1 MLSLASTILGHLKN
15 VIRIEFPNFKQA
27 SGIVEG
33 NGEKGEKEDKNLE
46 IAFRILKDLPKV

>member
-1 MLSLASTILGHLKN
+1 MLSLASTILGHLEN